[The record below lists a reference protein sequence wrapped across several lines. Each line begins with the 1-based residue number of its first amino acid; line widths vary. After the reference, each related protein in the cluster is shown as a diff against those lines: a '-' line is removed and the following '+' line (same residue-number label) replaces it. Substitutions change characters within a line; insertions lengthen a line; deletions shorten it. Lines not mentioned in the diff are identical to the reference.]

1 MSRPKP
7 TIILEHRDENYD
19 AIQIIKA
26 EYVYAITYKDKP
38 IGIRTMN
45 TLMNYPGPK
54 YLKST
59 FTNSAHAFN
68 RSDKLNEMFSTTDFN
83 VAMMS
88 PTKTVKREEIQP
100 KSTLKRRASKDAF

>member
-7 TIILEHRDENYD
+7 TILLEHRDENYD

-38 IGIRTMN
+38 VGIRTMN
-45 TLMNYPGPK
+45 TLINYPGPK

-68 RSDKLNEMFSTTDFN
+68 RRDKLNEIYNTTDFN
-83 VAMMS
+83 VAIMA
-88 PTKTVKREEIQP
+88 PTKTVQREDIQP
-100 KSTLKRRASKDAF
+100 KSTIKRIKSKDGF